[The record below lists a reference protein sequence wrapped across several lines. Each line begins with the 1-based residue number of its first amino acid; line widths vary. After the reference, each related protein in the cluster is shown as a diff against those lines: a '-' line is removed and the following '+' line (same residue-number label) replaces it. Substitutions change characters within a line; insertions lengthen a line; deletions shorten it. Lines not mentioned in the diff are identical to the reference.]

1 MTNLDG
7 ALKSQEITLLT
18 KVCVVKAIAFPVQ
31 IWESD
36 RKEGWAPNNWCVQ
49 TVVVEKTLESLLDS
63 KEIKPVNPNGN
74 QPWIFIG
81 RIDTKAEAPIVWPP
95 DAKSWLTGKDSD
107 AGKEWGKEE
116 KGQQGMK
123 WLEGIT
129 DSADMSLSEFQEI
142 VIEREAWHAALH
154 GVAKSWTQLSS
165 RATVTTTRAEWSYFP
180 VGWGR
185 RQFAYGR
192 PSLRKF

>member
-1 MTNLDG
+1 MSRGIQKWNDNL
-7 ALKSQEITLLT
+7 
-18 KVCVVKAIAFPVQ
+18 F
-31 IWESD
+31 ES
-36 RKEGWAPNNWCVQ
+36 P
-49 TVVVEKTLESLLDS
+49 LDS

-142 VIEREAWHAALH
+142 VIEREAWHAVVH
-154 GVAKSWTQLSS
+154 GIAESDMTEQLNWTDD
-165 RATVTTTRAEWSYFP
+165 
-180 VGWGR
+180 
-185 RQFAYGR
+185 
-192 PSLRKF
+192 SLKTQS